1 MTENE
6 KRLSEIIKEH
16 TETDRYGN
24 VIILKGLDNE
34 AYEYLS
40 KAIATEFVRA
50 LTEKELVNI
59 IDDASEDNVDY
70 KGLRKSI
77 VKAILSAQRGS
88 K

>member
-50 LTEKELVNI
+50 LTYKEVLNI
-59 IDDASEDNVDY
+59 LEVHSAGGERIETMA
-70 KGLRKSI
+70 G
-77 VKAILSAQRGS
+77 AIISAQRGN